1 MKMVAI
7 LMEALDRRFNAV
19 IPAQA
24 GTHARVAAEVP
35 SAWIPAC
42 AGMTGRVVRGSV
54 LMTTLLALTGCATV
68 MGDVRPF
75 DSVAPQASPYAMQ
88 DGAQSAASMAP
99 AGVVTPPAS
108 AHSSGSIF
116 ANNTQ
121 GGGNRGLRLYQD
133 NKAREVG
140 DLLTIVLTERTAA
153 RSVAQTSVTKETG
166 IGLGAPVLAGIPVTV
181 NGQSIL
187 QAEVEGTRD
196 FSGAGNSTQSNQ
208 LDGEITVTV
217 VRSLG
222 NGNLLVSGQKRMR
235 LNQGDELVQIQGIV
249 RTADIGPDNR
259 ISSDRVGEAQI
270 VYGGRGT
277 LARSNAMGW
286 LGRFFNSA
294 AFPY

>member
-1 MKMVAI
+1 MKTAVLAVA
-7 LMEALDRRFNAV
+7 LF
-19 IPAQA
+19 
-24 GTHARVAAEVP
+24 AA
-35 SAWIPAC
+35 
-42 AGMTGRVVRGSV
+42 TV
-54 LMTTLLALTGCATV
+54 LSGCATV

-75 DSVAPQASPYAMQ
+75 DPVVPAAASPYA
-88 DGAQSAASMAP
+88 ASPHAP
-99 AGVVTPPAS
+99 ARDAAAIPVSGGLVAVAPMQPNT
-108 AHSSGSIF
+108 GSIF
-116 ANNTQ
+116 ASTGG

-153 RSVAQTSVTKETG
+153 RSVAQTSVSKETG
-166 IGLGAPVLAGIPVTV
+166 IGMGAPTLAGIPVTV

-259 ISSDRVGEAQI
+259 IRSDRVGEAQI